1 MEHRQCCLLSDV
13 VEWHHEGTLCSVR
26 EGDRMRAAEPEL
38 PAAGRAADLIAA
50 KDTTLMSLLLTQM
63 AIVLLTTMIC
73 GWLVL
78 KVGQARV
85 IGEIIGGIL
94 VGPSVFGRF
103 APHLSAKLFPASSLG
118 AFEIL
123 STVGLV
129 LFLFLIGME
138 LDYELLYRN
147 RVTAVMASGMSIFLP
162 FCMAALLAHSL
173 RVRFAPHGIGSI
185 PFVLFLGI
193 AMSITAFPVL
203 ARILEERN
211 LQATALG
218 STAILCAAVDDVVA
232 WLLLA
237 FALAFVGGDSGP
249 SSLLLRLSGLVV
261 YLAVMLGVIRP
272 LAAWLVRRQKKP
284 ELSFELLG
292 LVAAAALLSAA
303 ATDKIGVHPLF
314 GAFLAGVCF
323 PRVPHW
329 QTAIRERLDMLI
341 SVLLLPLF
349 FALTGMRTRLDLLND
364 SSMWLWSG
372 IVLLAA
378 VFGKVGGAVT
388 AARWTGQSW
397 RDAAALGAL
406 LNTRGLVELIVLNIA
421 YSVGAFSPTLFTMLV
436 VMALVTTMLTAPTLT
451 LLGIKGTAR
460 KAAAPVSIPVS

>member
-1 MEHRQCCLLSDV
+1 M
-13 VEWHHEGTLCSVR
+13 T
-26 EGDRMRAAEPEL
+26 
-38 PAAGRAADLIAA
+38 
-50 KDTTLMSLLLTQM
+50 LLLTQM
-63 AIVLLTTMIC
+63 AIVLLITVAC
-73 GWLVL
+73 GWLAL

-103 APHLSAKLFPASSLG
+103 APHLSATLFPPSSLG
-118 AFEIL
+118 PFETL

-138 LDYELLYRN
+138 LDYEHLARQ
-147 RVTAVMASGMSIFLP
+147 RATAVMASGMSILLP
-162 FCMAALLAHSL
+162 FAMGALLAHSL
-173 RVRFAPHGIGSI
+173 RIRFAPHGIGSV

-211 LQATALG
+211 LQGTALG
-218 STAILCAAVDDVVA
+218 TTAILCAAVDDVVA
-232 WLLLA
+232 WSLLA
-237 FALAFVGGDSGP
+237 FALALIGGQDAP
-249 SSLLLRLSGLVV
+249 TSLLFRLTGLVI
-261 YLAVMLGVIRP
+261 YLVLMLGVIRP
-272 LAAWLVRRQKKP
+272 LAAYLVRRQGKP
-284 ELSFELLG
+284 QLTLELLG
-292 LVAAAALLSAA
+292 VVVAGALLSAA

-329 QTAIRERLDMLI
+329 QLALRERLDMLV

-364 SSMWLWSG
+364 GAMWLWAG
-372 IVLLAA
+372 VVLLAA
-378 VFGKVGGAVT
+378 VFGKMGGAAL

-397 RDAAALGAL
+397 RDAIALGAL

-421 YSVGAFSPTLFTMLV
+421 YTVGAFTPTLFTMLV
-436 VMALVTTMLTAPTLT
+436 VMALVTTMLTAPILT
-451 LLGIKGTAR
+451 LLGIRGTAR
-460 KAAAPVSIPVS
+460 KQPGSVPVSVS